1 MDSSEHSQRKKK
13 RTAKHA
19 SKRTK
24 QAAIATRNNY
34 LMPPQPYSFV
44 DSNSRSNSHMD
55 NSEEYEDEIEDVRS
69 RGRVPIVNEEVK
81 RRASVKEERG
91 PINAIINVFEPTKRV
106 DEEEEM
112 DDNRLPSRKL
122 KEKLNIKD
130 LNLGEVKVRL
140 IIAEGK
146 RQTSASIFQT
156 VVV

>member
-1 MDSSEHSQRKKK
+1 
-13 RTAKHA
+13 
-19 SKRTK
+19 
-24 QAAIATRNNY
+24 
-34 LMPPQPYSFV
+34 
-44 DSNSRSNSHMD
+44 MD

-146 RQTSASIFQT
+146 R
-156 VVV
+156 